1 MTDPS
6 RSDRRTVLV
15 TGASGVIGGAL
26 LQELEGVDV
35 IGLVHSGSLA
45 REDAET
51 VKADV
56 TQPRFGLTEERFREL
71 AARAD
76 VIVHSA
82 GLVTFGLEEERYR
95 AINVEGTKHLLELA
109 TLAEAPVHH
118 VGTAFVQSFSPDA
131 PIKLERG
138 NAVWGYVASKVESD
152 RLFAESG
159 IPHTVY
165 RPPNLI
171 GDSRTGEMA
180 REQFVTQ
187 ISFDALR
194 GRFPFLPARPGARF
208 DMVPQDLCGTAIA
221 ACVQA
226 DDLGS
231 EYWLTY
237 GEKAPTV
244 EELLDVGVQFAERLG
259 LTAKLPK
266 LVNPDDEEALEAEL
280 EKLTKAG
287 RYMYRRLLELSDAMS
302 AGGTF
307 PSSLDALEQRYSIQ
321 IPDLREA
328 ITRGLENM
336 AKTKKLPVTA

>member
-1 MTDPS
+1 MTDS
-6 RSDRRTVLV
+6 KGSDRRTVLV

-26 LQELEGVDV
+26 LQELDGVNIV
-35 IGLVHSGSLA
+35 GLVHSGTLP
-45 REDAET
+45 REDAESVT
-51 VKADV
+51 ADV
-56 TQPRFGLTEERFREL
+56 TQPRLGLTEAKFRDL

-82 GLVTFGLEEERYR
+82 GLVTFGLPEERYQG
-95 AINVEGTKHLLELA
+95 INVEGTKHLLELA
-109 TLAEAPVHH
+109 VAAEAPVHH
-118 VGTAFVQSFSPDA
+118 VGTAFVRSFADDA
-131 PIKLERG
+131 PIKLERS
-138 NAVWGYVASKVESD
+138 NAVWAYVASKVESD

-159 IPHTVY
+159 VPHTVY

-187 ISFDALR
+187 IAFDALR

-221 ACVQA
+221 AAVAA

-237 GEKAPTV
+237 GEGAPTV

-259 LTAKLPK
+259 LNAKLPR
-266 LVNPDDEEALEAEL
+266 LVDPEDEEALEAEL
-280 EKLTKAG
+280 AQLTKAG
-287 RYMYRRLLELSDAMS
+287 RYMYARLLELSDAMS

-307 PSSLDALEQRYSIQ
+307 PSSLDVLVERYSLP